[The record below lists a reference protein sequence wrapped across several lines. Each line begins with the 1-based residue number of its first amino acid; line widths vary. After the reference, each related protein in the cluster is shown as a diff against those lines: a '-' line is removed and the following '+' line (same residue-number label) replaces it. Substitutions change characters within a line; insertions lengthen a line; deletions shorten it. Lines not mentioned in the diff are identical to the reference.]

1 VWFSSGSVSN
11 ERILIREAYKMR
23 SAVMKLSPIKL
34 LLPGPALGVLLM
46 IVVPTLNAQF
56 PMPEGRAAERSR
68 SENDRDLEARVASMR
83 YLISLAE
90 KRGARRKVDPK
101 LALEQLQ
108 EDFTRIQIVNKD
120 LVLRTDKTDKPD
132 PRFVEKSATE
142 INKRAARLM
151 SNLAL
156 PEPESDTPPVKTDVI
171 SDRTQL
177 KQSITALGWLIY
189 RFTKN
194 PMFKE
199 AKVIEAS
206 AAERAR
212 RDLVEIIARSNQLA
226 QASEKLAKTTAK

>member
-1 VWFSSGSVSN
+1 
-11 ERILIREAYKMR
+11 
-23 SAVMKLSPIKL
+23 MKLSLVEFL
-34 LLPGPALGVLLM
+34 LGGAALGVLLT
-46 IVVPTLNAQF
+46 IVTSPLSAQF
-56 PMPEGRAAERSR
+56 PMPEGPTAERNR
-68 SENDRDLEARVASMR
+68 SDSDRDLEARIANMR

-108 EDFTRIQIVNKD
+108 EDFTRIQIVNRD
-120 LVLRTDKTDKPD
+120 LVLTTAKADKPNLK
-132 PRFVEKSATE
+132 FVERSASE
-142 INKRAARLM
+142 INRRAERLM

-156 PEPESDTPPVKTDVI
+156 PEPDNETPPAKTEAI
-171 SDRTQL
+171 SDFSLL
-177 KQSITALGWLIY
+177 KKSITALGWLIY

-212 RDLVEIIARSNQLA
+212 RDLVEIISRSNQLSKS
-226 QASEKLAKTTAK
+226 SEQLARATTK

>member
-1 VWFSSGSVSN
+1 
-11 ERILIREAYKMR
+11 
-23 SAVMKLSPIKL
+23 MKLSLVKL
-34 LLPGPALGVLLM
+34 LLSVTALVIFLTIATPSLS
-46 IVVPTLNAQF
+46 AQF
-56 PMPEGRAAERSR
+56 PMAEGPTAERSR
-68 SENDRDLEARVASMR
+68 SESERDLEARIANMR

-90 KRGARRKVDPK
+90 KRGTRRKLDPK

-120 LVLRTDKTDKPD
+120 LVLTTAKTDNPNLK
-132 PRFVEKSATE
+132 FVEKSASE
-142 INKRAARLM
+142 INKRAERLM

-156 PEPESDTPPVKTDVI
+156 PEPNEENPKPKTEVI

-177 KQSITALGWLIY
+177 KKSITSLGWLIY

-226 QASEKLAKTTAK
+226 KASEHLAKEKK